1 MEEDGNDENW
11 VMQQSQ
17 YLTNKHLIFLS
28 YSQSRA
34 NSPTDDDAAAPS
46 ACALA
51 TSTAALQDLAQ
62 SSSPGPPPTP
72 VPWTRSWHIRRC
84 MSVVL
89 DVRQNSDSTVS
100 PYRRT
105 RCVPPGVGAARGVL
119 EADAEAEAEAAVAV
133 EEERI
138 RVADPPPPA
147 PALGGRPRADRAGV
161 RAMAVDDDSDAPVR
175 SSVMLWDDAT
185 SADAAA
191 AALLVVVL
199 PIPALADLPALND
212 DDDGTALP
220 VFSLSG
226 GG

>member
-1 MEEDGNDENW
+1 
-11 VMQQSQ
+11 MQSHTQPAIAILHKQTTYFSPK
-17 YLTNKHLIFLS
+17 T
-28 YSQSRA
+28 

-62 SSSPGPPPTP
+62 SSSPGPPPPP

-119 EADAEAEAEAAVAV
+119 EADADAEAAV

-138 RVADPPPPA
+138 RVADPPPT

-161 RAMAVDDDSDAPVR
+161 RAMAVDDGSDAPVR

-185 SADAAA
+185 SADAA

-212 DDDGTALP
+212 DDDDGMALP

-226 GG
+226 VG

>member
-1 MEEDGNDENW
+1 M
-11 VMQQSQ
+11 
-17 YLTNKHLIFLS
+17 
-28 YSQSRA
+28 
-34 NSPTDDDAAAPS
+34 AAPS

-62 SSSPGPPPTP
+62 SSSPGPTPTP

-89 DVRQNSDSTVS
+89 DVRQNSESTDS

-119 EADAEAEAEAAVAV
+119 EAEAEAEAAAAV

-138 RVADPPPPA
+138 RVADPPPPV

-161 RAMAVDDDSDAPVR
+161 RAMAADDDDDAPVR

-185 SADAAA
+185 SADADAA
-191 AALLVVVL
+191 AAMLLVVL

-212 DDDGTALP
+212 DDDDGTALP

>member
-1 MEEDGNDENW
+1 
-11 VMQQSQ
+11 
-17 YLTNKHLIFLS
+17 
-28 YSQSRA
+28 
-34 NSPTDDDAAAPS
+34 
-46 ACALA
+46 
-51 TSTAALQDLAQ
+51 
-62 SSSPGPPPTP
+62 
-72 VPWTRSWHIRRC
+72 

-89 DVRQNSDSTVS
+89 DVRQNSESTDS

-119 EADAEAEAEAAVAV
+119 EADADAEAEAEAAAAV

-138 RVADPPPPA
+138 RVADPPPT

-161 RAMAVDDDSDAPVR
+161 RAMAADDDDDAPVR

-185 SADAAA
+185 SADAA

-212 DDDGTALP
+212 DDDDGMALP

-226 GG
+226 VG

>member
-1 MEEDGNDENW
+1 
-11 VMQQSQ
+11 MQSHTQPAIAILHKQTTYFSPK
-17 YLTNKHLIFLS
+17 T
-28 YSQSRA
+28 

-62 SSSPGPPPTP
+62 SSSPGPPPPP

-119 EADAEAEAEAAVAV
+119 EADADAEAEAEAAAAV

-161 RAMAVDDDSDAPVR
+161 RAMAADDDDDAPVR

-185 SADAAA
+185 SADAA

-212 DDDGTALP
+212 DDDDDGTALP
-220 VFSLSG
+220 VFSLSDG
-226 GG
+226 G

>member
-1 MEEDGNDENW
+1 M
-11 VMQQSQ
+11 
-17 YLTNKHLIFLS
+17 
-28 YSQSRA
+28 
-34 NSPTDDDAAAPS
+34 AAPS

-62 SSSPGPPPTP
+62 SSSPGPTPTP

-89 DVRQNSDSTVS
+89 DVRQNSESTDS

-119 EADAEAEAEAAVAV
+119 EADADAEAEAAAAV

-138 RVADPPPPA
+138 RVADPPPPV

-161 RAMAVDDDSDAPVR
+161 RAMAADDDDDAPVR

-185 SADAAA
+185 SADADAA
-191 AALLVVVL
+191 AALLVVL
-199 PIPALADLPALND
+199 SIPALADLPALNDDD

>member
-1 MEEDGNDENW
+1 M
-11 VMQQSQ
+11 
-17 YLTNKHLIFLS
+17 
-28 YSQSRA
+28 
-34 NSPTDDDAAAPS
+34 
-46 ACALA
+46 
-51 TSTAALQDLAQ
+51 
-62 SSSPGPPPTP
+62 
-72 VPWTRSWHIRRC
+72 
-84 MSVVL
+84 
-89 DVRQNSDSTVS
+89 RQNSDSTVS

-119 EADAEAEAEAAVAV
+119 EADADAEAEAAAAV

-161 RAMAVDDDSDAPVR
+161 RAMAVDDDDNAPVR

-191 AALLVVVL
+191 ALLVLVL

-212 DDDGTALP
+212 DDDDDGTALP